1 MQRAPSSRNGG
12 GYQRDA
18 RPPPKMEEGGKTINC
33 ILMRRAPSSR
43 NGGGYQRD
51 ARPPPEMEEGGK
63 TINCILTRRA
73 PSSRNGGGV
82 EDDRFDIHTT
92 HFLPSFMLLILS
104 FLFGQLLTFLL
115 FCF

>member
-1 MQRAPSSRNGG
+1 MEECVDANRC
-12 GYQRDA
+12 DA
-18 RPPPKMEEGGKTINC
+18 RPPPEMEEGGEDDQLYFDATRALLPKWRNVS
-33 ILMRRAPSSR
+33 MRRAPSSR
-43 NGGGYQRD
+43 NGGG
-51 ARPPPEMEEGGK
+51 G
-63 TINCILTRRA
+63 
-73 PSSRNGGGV
+73 